1 VSPFLLDTYEVTV
14 ARFRN
19 FVKNYPHIPA
29 PGDGK
34 NPNNATDPGWLK
46 EWNALLPATKE
57 DLENSLKTT
66 ECDGSLYTKE
76 GPINDKKPIN
86 CIDWFTAFAFCI
98 WDGGRLP
105 TEVEWNYA
113 AAGGGQERYFPWS
126 VPPTNQTI
134 DLTYATYAKAGTT
147 PAPTNVGFTV
157 NGMSRWGQFDLS
169 GNVYEW
175 VLDVA
180 TDNYPTTETCV
191 NCAVTGWT
199 DVNVRTVRGG
209 AFISTTDELTSSF
222 RSSNMENSPNSVL
235 SVRCV
240 RNAD

>member
-1 VSPFLLDTYEVTV
+1 LLDTYEVTV
-14 ARFRN
+14 GRFRN

-34 NPNNATDPGWLK
+34 NPNNAADPGWMK
-46 EWNALLPATKE
+46 EWNAFLPATKE
-57 DLENSLKTT
+57 DLENSLKAT
-66 ECDGSLYTKE
+66 ECDGSLYTKNTGVNE
-76 GPINDKKPIN
+76 RLPMN

-126 VPPTNQTI
+126 VPSTNQTI

-147 PAPTNVGFTV
+147 PAPTNVGVTV

-169 GNVYEW
+169 GNMYEW

-191 NCAVTGWT
+191 NCSVTGWT
-199 DVNVRTVRGG
+199 EVGLRTIRGG
-209 AFISTTDELTSSF
+209 GYLSETVELTASYRVGLDEPFGYGTVGF
-222 RSSNMENSPNSVL
+222 RCTRE
-235 SVRCV
+235 
-240 RNAD
+240 